1 MSGFTRRQIL
11 TAGLGLT
18 AAGVATS
25 TAACSSGG
33 ANSDSSAEDPS
44 GELSIMVSSANAS
57 DSAFEQ
63 VNKDFQ
69 EKFPDVTVKF
79 TTVPNDTY
87 EASLSSRLTAKNVDI
102 FVAKSMSIPPSYAE
116 GSEEDSVRLALA
128 GGMLE
133 LTDQAFIER
142 FDSSVLETI
151 TLEDKLFVVPTGL
164 SYTTGLY
171 YNKDIFEAGGLE
183 VPTTYAELQEVLSS
197 LKDAGT
203 TPFGI
208 GGKESWP
215 AGLYMLAA
223 VEGLFPSADAKAD
236 LAEKLWSNE
245 VKLTDPDLVEI
256 LKRVDLAY
264 QNAQDNF
271 AGASYDAVPGGFAS
285 GDFAMIADGTWN
297 QPVVD
302 AAVDGAFEYGYFPT
316 PMGDDAAS
324 NDHLTGKVELMLGV
338 ATDAPNQ
345 GAALAWLDFFS
356 EKETY
361 TSFIETA
368 GYSSAQPDIEQSEF
382 LESIAAYT
390 EEFSTPWSHYWFA
403 NNKAG
408 QDAAFP
414 FNYPGVKPLGSGTPE
429 QAADAAQKAWGGAF

>member
-11 TAGLGLT
+11 ATGLGLG
-18 AAGVATS
+18 AA
-25 TAACSSGG
+25 AAAMTGCSSGSSND
-33 ANSDSSAEDPS
+33 ASSAENPS
-44 GELSIMVSSANAS
+44 GELTIMVSSANAS
-57 DSAFEQ
+57 DAAFKA
-63 VNKDFQ
+63 VNEAFQ
-69 EKFPDVTVKF
+69 KKFPDVTVKF

-102 FVAKSMSIPPSYAE
+102 FVAKSMSQPPSYAKD
-116 GSEEDSVRLALA
+116 SEEDSVRLAKA
-128 GGMLE
+128 GGMLD
-133 LTDQAFIER
+133 LSDQDFVSR
-142 FDSSVLETI
+142 FEDSVLESI
-151 TLEDKLFVVPTGL
+151 RLDDKLFVVPTGL

-171 YNKDIFEAGGLE
+171 YNKEIFSDAGVD
-183 VPTTYAELQEVLSS
+183 VPTTYSEFKDVLDAVG
-197 LKDAGT
+197 KDGVS
-203 TPFGI
+203 PLGI

-223 VEGLFPSADAKAD
+223 VEGLFPGDDDKSA
-236 LAEKLWSNE
+236 LAQNLWENK
-245 VKLTDPDLVEI
+245 VKLTDPDLVEV
-256 LKRVDLAY
+256 LNRVDLAY
-264 QNAQDNF
+264 THAQDNF
-271 AGASYDAVPGGFAS
+271 AGASYDAIPGGFAK

-297 QPVVD
+297 QPIVE

-356 EKETY
+356 QKETY
-361 TSFIETA
+361 SSFIETA
-368 GYSSAQPDIEQSEF
+368 GYSSAQPDIEQSTFLKSIETFTKEF
-382 LESIAAYT
+382 R
-390 EEFSTPWSHYWFA
+390 TPWSHYWFA

-429 QAADAAQKAWGGAF
+429 QAAQAAQKAWAGAF

>member
-11 TAGLGLT
+11 ATGLGMG
-18 AAGVATS
+18 AA
-25 TAACSSGG
+25 AAAMTGCSSGSG
-33 ANSDSSAEDPS
+33 NDASSSENPS
-44 GELSIMVSSANAS
+44 GELTIMVSSASAS
-57 DSAFEQ
+57 DAAFKA
-63 VNKDFQ
+63 VNAAFQ
-69 EKFPDVTVKF
+69 KKFPDVTVKF

-102 FVAKSMSIPPSYAE
+102 FVAKSMSQPPSYAE
-116 GSEEDSVRLALA
+116 DSEEDSVRLAKA
-128 GGMLE
+128 GGMLD
-133 LTDQAFIER
+133 LSDQDFVAKFE
-142 FDSSVLETI
+142 DSVLDSI
-151 TLEDKLFVVPTGL
+151 RLDDKLYVVPTGL
-164 SYTTGLY
+164 SFTTGLY
-171 YNKDIFEAGGLE
+171 YNKKIFSDAGVE
-183 VPTTYAELQEVLSS
+183 VPTTYSEFKDVL
-197 LKDAGT
+197 DAVGGDGVS
-203 TPFGI
+203 PLGI

-223 VEGLFPSADAKAD
+223 VEGLFPGDDDKST
-236 LAEKLWSNE
+236 LAQNLWENK

-256 LKRVDLAY
+256 LNRVDLAY
-264 QNAQDNF
+264 THAQDNF
-271 AGASYDAVPGGFAS
+271 AGASYDAIPGGFAK

-297 QPVVD
+297 QPIVE

-316 PMGDDAAS
+316 PMGDDAES

-361 TSFIETA
+361 SSFIETA

-382 LESIAAYT
+382 LKSIEKYT
-390 EEFSTPWSHYWFA
+390 KEFRTPWSHYWFA

-429 QAADAAQKAWGGAF
+429 QAAEAAQKAWAGAF